1 MAITTNFGTAV
12 LALVDDLVTA
22 DKVKLAEAIYESS
35 FEVSKLADT
44 HTVITGVRDGNVI
57 PILST
62 APQYNAFPFKDPT
75 NCTVPVCDLD
85 LGFGAKPW
93 QLGMIGCKIPICINT
108 FDDNFLAFWGQYKRL
123 AGDADLNSALIQYIV
138 DKFNVNL
145 DAALWRVAFF
155 GDRGTSN
162 VDPNYPL
169 LRPIDGIFTQAEA
182 GDGTKILITQNNSG
196 TAGAPVPLTGEA
208 VYAYL
213 LQAYNVAVLEPW
225 FDASTARFEMTA
237 AMGQAYVGWLNSL
250 GDRSMYNCEC
260 YAADGITALRSFNID
275 ADLRVFGIPIHV
287 HREFDG
293 VINALD
299 LGFPYRALLTSQT
312 NILIGTSETD
322 QLPDFRIW
330 YSQDDNM
337 IYIQGGAQIGASLV
351 TNEYVYLGAEAL

>member
-1 MAITTNFGTAV
+1 MAITTNFDTAV

-22 DKVKLAEAIYESS
+22 DKVTLAEAIYESS
-35 FEVSKLADT
+35 FEVSKLAES

-62 APQYNAFPFKDPT
+62 APQYNTFPYKNPT
-75 NCTVPVCDLD
+75 DCTVPVCDLD

-93 QLGMIGCKIPICINT
+93 QLGMIGCRIPICINT
-108 FDDNFLAFWGQYKRL
+108 FNDNFLAFWGQYKRV

-145 DAALWRVAFF
+145 EAALWRVAFF
-155 GDRGTSN
+155 GDRSTASG
-162 VDPNYPL
+162 DANYSL

-196 TAGAPVPLTGEA
+196 TAGAPVALPGEA

-213 LQAYNVAVLEPW
+213 LQAYNTAVLEPW
-225 FDASTARFEMTA
+225 FNQATARFEMTA
-237 AMGQAYVGWLNSL
+237 AMASALVGWLNGL
-250 GDRSMYNCEC
+250 GDRNGINCEC
-260 YAADGITALRSFNID
+260 YSADGITAMRAFNID
-275 ADLRVFGIPIHV
+275 SDLRIFGIPIHV

-293 VINALD
+293 VISALN
-299 LGFPYRALLTSQT
+299 LGFPYRALLTADT

-330 YSQDDNM
+330 YSQDDNQ
-337 IYIQGGAQIGASLV
+337 IYIQGGAQVGASLV